1 MFINGDSQNKVL
13 LVTFLS
19 RKVTYPVIKTNFRK
33 RGFIME
39 IKNKVAHLKGL
50 MEGMEFD
57 ATTKEGK
64 VISEIVDILDDMA
77 DEIELIYD
85 DVDALY
91 EYCDELDA
99 DLGDVESELFEDD
112 YDDYYDDDDEGFYD
126 ECGDCEAEDCSGCK
140 LSEE

>member
-1 MFINGDSQNKVL
+1 
-13 LVTFLS
+13 
-19 RKVTYPVIKTNFRK
+19 
-33 RGFIME
+33 ME

-64 VISEIVDILDDMA
+64 VISAIVDILDDMA
-77 DEIELIYD
+77 DEMELVYD

-112 YDDYYDDDDEGFYD
+112 YDDYYDDDEGFFE
-126 ECGDCEAEDCSGCK
+126 ECGDCEAEDCSACK
-140 LSEE
+140 LVEE

>member
-1 MFINGDSQNKVL
+1 
-13 LVTFLS
+13 
-19 RKVTYPVIKTNFRK
+19 
-33 RGFIME
+33 ME

-57 ATTKEGK
+57 ASTKEGK
-64 VISEIVDILDDMA
+64 VISAIVDILDDMA

-99 DLGDVESELFEDD
+99 DLGDVESELFEED
-112 YDDYYDDDDEGFYD
+112 YDDDYYDDDEGFYD
-126 ECGDCEAEDCSGCK
+126 ECGDCDAEDCSACK
-140 LSEE
+140 LAEEK

>member
-1 MFINGDSQNKVL
+1 
-13 LVTFLS
+13 
-19 RKVTYPVIKTNFRK
+19 
-33 RGFIME
+33 ME

-64 VISEIVDILDDMA
+64 VIAAIVDILDDMA
-77 DEIELIYD
+77 DELELVYD

-99 DLGDVESELFEDD
+99 DLGDVESELFEED
-112 YDDYYDDDDEGFYD
+112 YDDDYYDDDEGFYE
-126 ECGDCEAEDCSGCK
+126 ECGDCDAEDCSGCK
-140 LSEE
+140 LSEEK

>member
-1 MFINGDSQNKVL
+1 
-13 LVTFLS
+13 
-19 RKVTYPVIKTNFRK
+19 
-33 RGFIME
+33 ME
-39 IKNKVAHLKGL
+39 IKNKVSHLKGL

-64 VISEIVDILDDMA
+64 VISAIVDILDDMA

-99 DLGDVESELFEDD
+99 DLGDVESELFEE
-112 YDDYYDDDDEGFYD
+112 DDYYDDDEGFYD
-126 ECGDCEAEDCSGCK
+126 ECGDCDAEDCSGCK
-140 LSEE
+140 LAEEE

>member
-1 MFINGDSQNKVL
+1 
-13 LVTFLS
+13 
-19 RKVTYPVIKTNFRK
+19 
-33 RGFIME
+33 ME

-64 VISEIVDILDDMA
+64 VISAIVDILDDMA

-112 YDDYYDDDDEGFYD
+112 YDDYYDDEGFYD
-126 ECGDCEAEDCSGCK
+126 ECCDCEAEDCSGCN
-140 LSEE
+140 LSEEE